1 MLTLPIPDTADPPE
15 WIELIPQGPVVT
27 GADGRRWLNDSQNTI
42 LAAFAARN
50 RPMVIDWEHASE
62 HRAPVGLDAPAAG
75 WIDRIEVRAGAIWAH
90 VERWTER
97 AAAMLKAG
105 EYRYVSPVF
114 NYEKETGRI
123 RELTSIGLTNQPNLP
138 LQALNQRDWSGQ
150 LSEPSLTP
158 EEREAARLFGR
169 TEADLLAAKKALSET
184 ARNAIVAESRLTAD
198 ERRVCELMGT
208 STLEFIASKEKYNA

>member
-1 MLTLPIPDTADPPE
+1 MLTVPIPDTATPPE
-15 WIELIPQGPVVT
+15 WIELIPSGPAVV
-27 GADGRRWLNDSQNTI
+27 GADGRRWLHDAPDKI
-42 LAAFAARN
+42 LAEFAARN

-75 WIDRIEVRAGAIWAH
+75 WIDRLEARAGAIWGH

-97 AAAMLKAG
+97 ATAMLRAG

-123 RELTSIGLTNQPNLP
+123 RELTSAALTNRPNLP
-138 LQALNQRDWSGQ
+138 LAALNRHQGNGQ
-150 LSEPSLTP
+150 LSEPYLTP
-158 EEREAARLFGR
+158 EERQAARLFGR
-169 TEADLLAAKKALSET
+169 TEADLLAAKKALSEP
-184 ARNAIVAESRLTAD
+184 ARNALAAESRLTAD

-208 STLEFIASKEKYNA
+208 SPLEFIASKEKSHA